1 MVIELNRL
9 RPFGD
14 GSSMHALPVG
24 TFAMVGVVGH
34 VLCGGYGV
42 LGRQLGWAS
51 DNVVRF
57 ELVNASGDVF
67 AVSAEQV
74 RARKGVRAHTTRA

>member
-14 GSSMHALPVG
+14 GPSMHTLPVG
-24 TFAMVGVVGH
+24 TFATVGVVGQC

-51 DNVVRF
+51 ANVVRF
-57 ELVNASGDVF
+57 ELVNASGDVCT
-67 AVSAEQV
+67 
-74 RARKGVRAHTTRA
+74 RVRAHNARLSIRT